1 MNSVQKL
8 RYEQEVHYWI
18 HRFVFF
24 PTPCSAE
31 YAEFLEDP
39 FHPRHHHF
47 YRSSLISAFDRSLK
61 WRSQY
66 ETGPFEAALGSSIPF
81 GAILGAGSAMIH
93 LKHPQFLPFMSV
105 FSSSDSINISDKV
118 Y

>member
-31 YAEFLEDP
+31 YAEFLED
-39 FHPRHHHF
+39 
-47 YRSSLISAFDRSLK
+47 LK
-61 WRSQY
+61 
-66 ETGPFEAALGSSIPF
+66 EICGL
-81 GAILGAGSAMIH
+81 
-93 LKHPQFLPFMSV
+93 
-105 FSSSDSINISDKV
+105 N
-118 Y
+118 